1 MDIKYDFKENAF
13 KEKESKTALYPALVV
28 KKTRT
33 TFEKMQESGGSRSL
47 GEKNKSTTTTYAIP
61 LVIGVLRQTVVVV
74 VVENKNS
81 VVQKIS
87 RIQVSNA
94 TPPFI

>member
-13 KEKESKTALYPALVV
+13 KEKESKPLLYPALVL
-28 KKTRT
+28 KNTRT
-33 TFEKMQESGGSRSL
+33 AFEKMQESGGSRSL

-61 LVIGVLRQTVVVV
+61 LFIGVLRQTVVVV

-81 VVQKIS
+81 VVE
-87 RIQVSNA
+87 
-94 TPPFI
+94 T